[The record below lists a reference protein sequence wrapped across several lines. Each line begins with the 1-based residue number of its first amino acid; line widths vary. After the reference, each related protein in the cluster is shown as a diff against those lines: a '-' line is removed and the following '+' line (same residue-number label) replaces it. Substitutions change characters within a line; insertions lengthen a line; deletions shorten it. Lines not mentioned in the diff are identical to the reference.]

1 MGSFTIKLASLS
13 SHVENYAWYA
23 FSSCIRLFVSR
34 FLSQTF
40 SFFLSFFFLLFFL
53 RLRYNISW
61 GSGKLKLRFTLEEEL
76 ILPMSVRIF
85 LLSFFFPPTLFVAHF
100 PPPPVV
106 AGIQESLGLDHP
118 KFRNPSHPPAADLEP

>member
-1 MGSFTIKLASLS
+1 MLKALNWDHLPLNWLLFRATSRIMRGMSLPL
-13 SHVENYAWYA
+13 
-23 FSSCIRLFVSR
+23 CLFVPCFTSP
-34 FLSQTF
+34 
-40 SFFLSFFFLLFFL
+40 FFLFLFFFFFP
-53 RLRYNISW
+53 LRYNISW

-85 LLSFFFPPTLFVAHF
+85 LLLFFFFPPALFMAHF
-100 PPPPVV
+100 PPPVI